1 MSVQVNTVALGTGVR
16 RGVYLILWSI
26 GALLCMWL
34 ALFSYRYLF
43 GLGGVPP
50 VIAGNALKNPW
61 LVVHVAGAATALLV
75 GPVQFSSRLRARFPR
90 LHRLT
95 GRTYA
100 VSCLLGGVSGFLL
113 ALGAS
118 TGPISTVGFGS
129 LAILWIITTS
139 LALRRAMQRRFTEHR
154 AWMIRSFALTLAA
167 VTLRLYLPLASVF
180 AIPFDDAYR
189 AISFLAW
196 VPNLLVAELYL
207 RHRAELN
214 RTASLYG

>member
-1 MSVQVNTVALGTGVR
+1 MSVQVKTGGFAISVR
-16 RGVYLILWSI
+16 RGVYTIMWSI
-26 GALLCMWL
+26 CALLCVWL

-50 VIAGNALKNPW
+50 VIASNALKNPW

-75 GPVQFSSRLRARFPR
+75 GPVQFSSRLRTRFR
-90 LHRLT
+90 RVHRWT

-100 VSCLLGGVSGFLL
+100 VSCLVGGVAGFLL

-118 TGPISTVGFGS
+118 TGPISTIGFGS
-129 LAILWIITTS
+129 LAILWLVTTV
-139 LALRRAMQRRFTEHR
+139 LAWRRAMQRRFIEHR

-167 VTLRLYLPLASVF
+167 VTLRLYLPLA
-180 AIPFDDAYR
+180 AILSINFEDAYR

-196 VPNLLVAELYL
+196 VPNLLLAELYL
-207 RHRAELN
+207 RQRRALI
-214 RTASLYG
+214 